1 MVVVVAV
8 AERMVM
14 VGVVVDNGRG
24 SGSGC
29 SHCRRRGGRTVASSK
44 RDCGRGTGWRMVT
57 RVKGEHHI
65 GGQSVQQKGVLWLV
79 VVVVVAVMAIDE

>member
-1 MVVVVAV
+1 M
-8 AERMVM
+8 
-14 VGVVVDNGRG
+14 
-24 SGSGC
+24 
-29 SHCRRRGGRTVASSK
+29 ASSK

-57 RVKGEHHI
+57 RVKGEHHR